1 MIARLCGYLRLIHS
15 LLSSQEWAY
24 DANGRQRK
32 EKIMEDMKEFVAYS
46 RKLLRILNKL
56 ENALENK
63 EYEKALEMVR
73 ELKED
78 TQKDIE
84 A

>member
-1 MIARLCGYLRLIHS
+1 MDI
-15 LLSSQEWAY
+15 
-24 DANGRQRK
+24 
-32 EKIMEDMKEFVAYS
+32 MKEFVAYC
-46 RKLLRILNKL
+46 RKLLRTLNKL
-56 ENALENK
+56 E
-63 EYEKALEMVR
+63 KALEDNEIDKAKELVA

>member
-1 MIARLCGYLRLIHS
+1 
-15 LLSSQEWAY
+15 
-24 DANGRQRK
+24 
-32 EKIMEDMKEFVAYS
+32 MEDMREFVAYS
-46 RKLLRILNKL
+46 RKLLRILTKL

-63 EYEKALEMVR
+63 EYERALEMVR

>member
-1 MIARLCGYLRLIHS
+1 
-15 LLSSQEWAY
+15 
-24 DANGRQRK
+24 
-32 EKIMEDMKEFVAYS
+32 MEEMREFVS
-46 RKLLRILNKL
+46 FCRKLLRVIEKIEKYL
-56 ENALENK
+56 ENGETEEALT
-63 EYEKALEMVR
+63 LIR

>member
-1 MIARLCGYLRLIHS
+1 
-15 LLSSQEWAY
+15 
-24 DANGRQRK
+24 
-32 EKIMEDMKEFVAYS
+32 MEDVKEFVAYC
-46 RKLLRILNKL
+46 RKLLRTLNKL
-56 ENALENK
+56 EK
-63 EYEKALEMVR
+63 ELDDNEIEKAKELVQ

>member
-1 MIARLCGYLRLIHS
+1 
-15 LLSSQEWAY
+15 
-24 DANGRQRK
+24 
-32 EKIMEDMKEFVAYS
+32 MEDMKEVVAYC
-46 RKLLRILNKL
+46 RKLLRTLDKL
-56 ENALENK
+56 
-63 EYEKALEMVR
+63 EKALDEGEIESAKAYVR

>member
-1 MIARLCGYLRLIHS
+1 MDYSMR
-15 LLSSQEWAY
+15 
-24 DANGRQRK
+24 
-32 EKIMEDMKEFVAYS
+32 EFVSYR
-46 RKLLRILNKL
+46 RKLLRVLEKIEKLL
-56 ENALENK
+56 ENGNIEEALK
-63 EYEKALEMVR
+63 LVQ

>member
-1 MIARLCGYLRLIHS
+1 
-15 LLSSQEWAY
+15 
-24 DANGRQRK
+24 
-32 EKIMEDMKEFVAYS
+32 MENTKEFLAYT
-46 RKLLRILNKL
+46 RQLLRCINHI
-56 ENALENK
+56 ENALNENDIETAK
-63 EYEKALEMVR
+63 VLIA

>member
-1 MIARLCGYLRLIHS
+1 
-15 LLSSQEWAY
+15 
-24 DANGRQRK
+24 
-32 EKIMEDMKEFVAYS
+32 MEDMKEFVAYC
-46 RKLLRILNKL
+46 RKLLRTVNKI
-56 ENALENK
+56 
-63 EYEKALEMVR
+63 EKALEDDDKEKALELIR

>member
-1 MIARLCGYLRLIHS
+1 MKKILTFTKIRDIIVAVRKQKPYRLQKG
-15 LLSSQEWAY
+15 E
-24 DANGRQRK
+24 N
-32 EKIMEDMKEFVAYS
+32 MEEMKEFVAYA
-46 RKLLRILNKL
+46 RKLLRVINKIEKYL
-56 ENALENK
+56 ENGES
-63 EYEKALEMVR
+63 EKALELVR

>member
-1 MIARLCGYLRLIHS
+1 MTYKAQNAIIILPFGNREKAQKG
-15 LLSSQEWAY
+15 
-24 DANGRQRK
+24 GR
-32 EKIMEDMKEFVAYS
+32 MEDMREFVSYCQ
-46 RKLLRILNKL
+46 KLLRVLEKIEKL
-56 ENALENK
+56 LESGKIGEALE
-63 EYEKALEMVR
+63 LVR

>member
-1 MIARLCGYLRLIHS
+1 
-15 LLSSQEWAY
+15 
-24 DANGRQRK
+24 
-32 EKIMEDMKEFVAYS
+32 MEDNMKEFVAYC
-46 RKLLRILNKL
+46 RKLLRTIEKL
-56 ENALENK
+56 EKTLDNNELDKAK
-63 EYEKALEMVR
+63 ELVR

>member
-1 MIARLCGYLRLIHS
+1 
-15 LLSSQEWAY
+15 
-24 DANGRQRK
+24 
-32 EKIMEDMKEFVAYS
+32 MENVKEFVAYC
-46 RKLLRILNKL
+46 RKLLRTLNKL
-56 ENALENK
+56 E
-63 EYEKALEMVR
+63 KALDNGEIDKAKELVQ

>member
-1 MIARLCGYLRLIHS
+1 
-15 LLSSQEWAY
+15 
-24 DANGRQRK
+24 
-32 EKIMEDMKEFVAYS
+32 MEEMREFVAYC
-46 RKLLRILNKL
+46 RKLLRTLNKI
-56 ENALENK
+56 ETALNDDEIDKAK
-63 EYEKALEMVR
+63 ELVK

>member
-1 MIARLCGYLRLIHS
+1 
-15 LLSSQEWAY
+15 
-24 DANGRQRK
+24 
-32 EKIMEDMKEFVAYS
+32 MEDMKEFVAYA
-46 RKLLRILNKL
+46 RKLLRVINKIEKYL
-56 ENALENK
+56 ET
-63 EYEKALEMVR
+63 EKALELVR

>member
-1 MIARLCGYLRLIHS
+1 
-15 LLSSQEWAY
+15 
-24 DANGRQRK
+24 
-32 EKIMEDMKEFVAYS
+32 MEDMKEFVAYC
-46 RKLLRILNKL
+46 RKLLRTLDKL
-56 ENALENK
+56 
-63 EYEKALEMVR
+63 EKALDEGEIESAKTYVR

>member
-1 MIARLCGYLRLIHS
+1 MDPIENIIERL
-15 LLSSQEWAY
+15 
-24 DANGRQRK
+24 K
-32 EKIMEDMKEFVAYS
+32 MEDMKEFVAYA
-46 RKLLRILNKL
+46 RKLLRVINKI
-56 ENALENK
+56 
-63 EYEKALEMVR
+63 EKALNDNDIETAKTLIA

>member
-1 MIARLCGYLRLIHS
+1 MTGQA
-15 LLSSQEWAY
+15 
-24 DANGRQRK
+24 
-32 EKIMEDMKEFVAYS
+32 EKGENMENVKEFVAYC
-46 RKLLRILNKL
+46 RKLLRTINKL
-56 ENALENK
+56 EKALNEN
-63 EYEKALEMVR
+63 EIEKAKELVQ

>member
-1 MIARLCGYLRLIHS
+1 MGKH
-15 LLSSQEWAY
+15 
-24 DANGRQRK
+24 RK
-32 EKIMEDMKEFVAYS
+32 ENGMEDMREFVAYC
-46 RKLLRILNKL
+46 RKLLRTIN
-56 ENALENK
+56 NI
-63 EYEKALEMVR
+63 EKALEDKDNEKALELVG

>member
-1 MIARLCGYLRLIHS
+1 M
-15 LLSSQEWAY
+15 
-24 DANGRQRK
+24 
-32 EKIMEDMKEFVAYS
+32 DMKEFVAYA
-46 RKLLRILNKL
+46 RKLLRVLDKL
-56 ENALENK
+56 
-63 EYEKALEMVR
+63 EKALEENNVDLAKDLVK

>member
-1 MIARLCGYLRLIHS
+1 MDTMR
-15 LLSSQEWAY
+15 
-24 DANGRQRK
+24 
-32 EKIMEDMKEFVAYS
+32 EFVSYC
-46 RKLLRILNKL
+46 RKLLRVIEKIEKHL
-56 ENALENK
+56 ENNEI
-63 EYEKALEMVR
+63 EKALALVK

>member
-1 MIARLCGYLRLIHS
+1 MHQMKKLRVYS
-15 LLSSQEWAY
+15 WE
-24 DANGRQRK
+24 NKG
-32 EKIMEDMKEFVAYS
+32 IMNNTREFVS
-46 RKLLRILNKL
+46 FCRKLLRVIEKIEKHL
-56 ENALENK
+56 ENGEND
-63 EYEKALEMVR
+63 KALALVR

>member
-1 MIARLCGYLRLIHS
+1 MRTNELMLYKHMENGQILQDITFLIENY
-15 LLSSQEWAY
+15 QNDY
-24 DANGRQRK
+24 YN
-32 EKIMEDMKEFVAYS
+32 MEDMKEFVAYA
-46 RKLLRILNKL
+46 RKLLRVINKIEKYL
-56 ENALENK
+56 ENGES
-63 EYEKALEMVR
+63 EKALELVR

>member
-1 MIARLCGYLRLIHS
+1 
-15 LLSSQEWAY
+15 
-24 DANGRQRK
+24 
-32 EKIMEDMKEFVAYS
+32 MEDVKEFIAYS
-46 RKLLRILNKL
+46 RKLLRTLAKI
-56 ENALENK
+56 
-63 EYEKALEMVR
+63 EKALEDEETEKALELVR

>member
-1 MIARLCGYLRLIHS
+1 
-15 LLSSQEWAY
+15 
-24 DANGRQRK
+24 
-32 EKIMEDMKEFVAYS
+32 MENTKEFLAYA
-46 RKLLRILNKL
+46 RKLLRCINHI
-56 ENALENK
+56 ENALNENDIETAK
-63 EYEKALEMVR
+63 VLIA